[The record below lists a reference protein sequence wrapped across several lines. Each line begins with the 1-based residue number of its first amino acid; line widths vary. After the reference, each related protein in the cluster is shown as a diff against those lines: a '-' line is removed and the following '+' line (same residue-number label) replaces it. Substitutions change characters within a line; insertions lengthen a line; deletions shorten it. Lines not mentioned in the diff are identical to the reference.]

1 MVQAAIETM
10 LRQKIGLD
18 ASSIGSRTIA
28 RAVEKRQS
36 ACGLSALTSYFY
48 HLQTSTQEL
57 EELIETVVV
66 PETWFFRDKEPFVCL
81 SQYVT
86 TEWLKANFSI
96 LRVLSVPCSTGEE
109 PLSIAMTLL
118 DSGLAP
124 TQFSI
129 DAVDI
134 SKRALLKAKQAIYR
148 ERSFR
153 GGVQAKQRYFHSL
166 ADGYEVRPFV
176 RNTVKFIQG
185 NLLKPGFLSEGKY
198 QIIFCRNLLI
208 YLDRA
213 ARNQVIEAL
222 DQALAPSGLLF
233 VGAAETSQITAKHY
247 TSIRHPFAF
256 AYRKENR
263 AKVPNVKPLTIA
275 PAANV
280 KAPAS
285 KSPLNPQPPQPI
297 PSSAPTSKLEI
308 AKQLAD
314 RGQLIEAAGL
324 CESYLSANRTDAE
337 AYILLGEVYQGLDR
351 LEQSEQSF
359 QKAIYLNPQAYKALI
374 HLTLLKEQRGDQVG
388 AEILRQRVQR
398 LLKIQNRRFNNGS
411 SDVE

>member
-10 LRQKIGLD
+10 LRDKIGLD

-28 RAVEKRQS
+28 RAVEKRRL
-36 ACGLSALTSYFY
+36 ACDLSDVTSYFY

-66 PETWFFRDKEPFVCL
+66 PETWFFRDKEPFVYL

-86 TEWLKANFSI
+86 TEWLKASSI

-134 SKRALLKAKQAIYR
+134 SKRALLKAKQAIYS

-153 GGVQAKQRYFHSL
+153 GGGLQAKQRYFRSL

-185 NLLKPGFLSEGKY
+185 NILKPGFLSEGKY

-208 YLDRA
+208 YLDLA
-213 ARNQVIEAL
+213 ARNQVLEAL

-247 TSIRHPFAF
+247 TSIPHPFAF
-256 AYRKENR
+256 GYRKQNR
-263 AKVPNVKPLTIA
+263 AIPNVKPLMLA
-275 PAANV
+275 PAALV

-297 PSSAPTSKLEI
+297 RSSASSELEI
-308 AKQLAD
+308 AKHLAD
-314 RGQLIEAAGL
+314 RGQLEEAGKL
-324 CESYLSANRTDAE
+324 CESYLSANRTDAQ
-337 AYILLGEVYQGLDR
+337 AYILLGEVYQALNR
-351 LEQSEQSF
+351 LGQAEQSF
-359 QKAIYLNPQAYKALI
+359 QKAIYLNPNAYEALI
-374 HLTLLKEQRGDQVG
+374 HLALLKEKRGDKVG
-388 AEILRQRVQR
+388 SEILRQRIQR
-398 LLKIQNRRFNNGS
+398 LLKIQNRRVNNGS

>member
-18 ASSIGSRTIA
+18 ANSIGSRTIA
-28 RAVEKRQS
+28 RAVEQRRL
-36 ACGLSALTSYFY
+36 ACGLSDQTSYLY
-48 HLQTSTQEL
+48 HLQRSAQEL

-66 PETWFFRDKEPFVCL
+66 PETWFFRDKEPFVYL

-86 TEWLKANFSI
+86 TEWLKASSI

-124 TQFSI
+124 TQFRI

-134 SKRALLKAKQAIYR
+134 SRRALLKVKQGIYSK
-148 ERSFR
+148 RSFR
-153 GGVQAKQRYFHSL
+153 GGDLQAKQRYFRPL
-166 ADGYEVRPFV
+166 ADGYEVLPLV
-176 RNTVKFIQG
+176 RDTVKFMYG
-185 NLLKPGFLSEGKY
+185 NLLNPGFLSEGKY

-213 ARNQVIEAL
+213 ARNQVLQAL
-222 DQALAPSGLLF
+222 DHALAPRGLLF
-233 VGAAETSQITAKHY
+233 LGAAETAQITDKNY

-263 AKVPNVKPLTIA
+263 AEVPNVKLLITA
-275 PAANV
+275 PAAIIT
-280 KAPAS
+280 PAS
-285 KSPLNPQPPQPI
+285 KTPLNPQQPQLI
-297 PSSAPTSKLEI
+297 RPSVSELKI

-314 RGQLIEAAGL
+314 QGQLSSAAKI
-324 CESYLSANRTDAE
+324 CESYLRVNRTDAQ
-337 AYILLGEVYQGLDR
+337 AYILLGEIYQGLDR
-351 LEQSEQSF
+351 LEQAEQSF
-359 QKAIYLNPQAYKALI
+359 QKAIYLNPHAYEALI
-374 HLTLLKEQRGDQVG
+374 HLALLKEQRGDQVG
-388 AEILRQRVQR
+388 AKILRQRVQR
-398 LLKIQNRRFNNGS
+398 LLIIQNKRLNNGS